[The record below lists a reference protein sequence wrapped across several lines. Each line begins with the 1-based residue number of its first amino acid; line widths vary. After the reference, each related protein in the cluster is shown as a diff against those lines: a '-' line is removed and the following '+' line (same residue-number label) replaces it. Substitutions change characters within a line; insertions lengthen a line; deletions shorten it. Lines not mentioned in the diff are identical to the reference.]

1 MKIVAYILHKYLF
14 VYYSIYRIKTRKKK
28 DFDFYRK
35 NKKKI
40 TNFYLLISNYGCRN
54 YNIICIMKLKK

>member
-1 MKIVAYILHKYLF
+1 MKIVACILHKYLF

-40 TNFYLLISNYGCRN
+40 TLLISTY
-54 YNIICIMKLKK
+54 